1 MCSSRIIASMAETW
15 TPPDPPKARVE
26 REYAALFRI
35 HQRHADTPARRARP
49 GDAPMVGPS
58 EAVRLLVSLAA
69 GSAVVEDGE
78 DDVDAAD
85 LTAALTLMPKVRAEV
100 DELEASLLIIAR
112 SQGMTWQELAFWLGL
127 GSAQAARQRY
137 QRLALRT
144 AADQAPADPEGRHQ
158 EPLRGRLAPLA
169 GRLPRLGRGSGRPHR
184 RAGPGTG
191 RRGRPRCR
199 AGR

>member
-1 MCSSRIIASMAETW
+1 MAETW

-35 HQRHADTPARRARP
+35 HQRHADTPARRDRP
-49 GDAPMVGPS
+49 GRTPMVGPG

-69 GSAVVEDGE
+69 GSSVGEDGE

-100 DELEASLLIIAR
+100 DELETSLLLIAR
-112 SQGMTWQELAFWLGL
+112 AQGMTWQQLSFWLGL

-137 QRLALRT
+137 ERLALRT
-144 AADQAPADPEGRHQ
+144 APDHTPADAPRGHK
-158 EPLRGRLAPLA
+158 EPLSPRPPTGAAYSWTAASTRL
-169 GRLPRLGRGSGRPHR
+169 R
-184 RAGPGTG
+184 
-191 RRGRPRCR
+191 
-199 AGR
+199 

>member
-1 MCSSRIIASMAETW
+1 MCSRTILAGMAETW

-26 REYAALFRI
+26 REYAALIRI
-35 HQRHADTPARRARP
+35 HERHADSPARRDRP
-49 GDAPMVGPS
+49 GQTPMVGPS

-112 SQGMTWQELAFWLGL
+112 SQGMTWQQLAFWLGL

-144 AADQAPADPEGRHQ
+144 ASDHAQADPERHQ
-158 EPLRGRLAPLA
+158 EPLRRRL
-169 GRLPRLGRGSGRPHR
+169 RGS
-184 RAGPGTG
+184 
-191 RRGRPRCR
+191 
-199 AGR
+199 

>member
-1 MCSSRIIASMAETW
+1 MAETW

-49 GDAPMVGPS
+49 GDTPMVGPS

-69 GSAVVEDGE
+69 GSGVVEDGE

-85 LTAALTLMPKVRAEV
+85 LTAALTLVPRVRAEV
-100 DELEASLLIIAR
+100 DQLEASLLIIAR
-112 SQGMTWQELAFWLGL
+112 AQGMTWQELAFWLGL

-144 AADQAPADPEGRHQ
+144 AADQAPADPEGGRQ
-158 EPLRGRLAPLA
+158 EPLRGSLPPWLDDCLDEVEVAGDCIAELAP
-169 GRLPRLGRGSGRPHR
+169 GGGG
-184 RAGPGTG
+184 
-191 RRGRPRCR
+191 
-199 AGR
+199 

>member
-1 MCSSRIIASMAETW
+1 MSSIAILAGMAETW

-35 HQRHADTPARRARP
+35 HQRHADSPARRARP
-49 GDAPMVGPS
+49 GHTPVVGPG

-85 LTAALTLMPKVRAEV
+85 LTAALTLMPRVRAEV
-100 DELEASLLIIAR
+100 DELETSLLIIAR
-112 SQGMTWQELAFWLGL
+112 SQGMTWQDLAFWLGL

-137 QRLALRT
+137 ERLALRT
-144 AADQAPADPEGRHQ
+144 APDLARADADRGHK
-158 EPLRGRLAPLA
+158 EPLSRWLPAGAAPNWTA
-169 GRLPRLGRGSGRPHR
+169 ASTRSR
-184 RAGPGTG
+184 
-191 RRGRPRCR
+191 
-199 AGR
+199 

>member
-1 MCSSRIIASMAETW
+1 MCSIAILASMAETW

-35 HQRHADTPARRARP
+35 HQRHGDSPARRARP
-49 GDAPMVGPS
+49 GQTPMVGPS

-112 SQGMTWQELAFWLGL
+112 AQGMTWQDLAFWLGL

-144 AADQAPADPEGRHQ
+144 APDPAPADPELGHQ
-158 EPLRGRLAPLA
+158 QPLRGRLSASEPDGCLD
-169 GRLPRLGRGSGRPHR
+169 
-184 RAGPGTG
+184 
-191 RRGRPRCR
+191 
-199 AGR
+199 